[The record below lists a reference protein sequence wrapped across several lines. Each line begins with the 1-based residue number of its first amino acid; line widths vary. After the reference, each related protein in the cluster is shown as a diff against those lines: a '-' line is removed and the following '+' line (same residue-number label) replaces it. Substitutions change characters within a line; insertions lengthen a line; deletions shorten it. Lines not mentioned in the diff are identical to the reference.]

1 VLVWIQWA
9 LAGRF
14 LALGGLVV
22 LFPVLEWV
30 YWFQRMSLAVRRT
43 FTPAKR
49 RW

>member
-1 VLVWIQWA
+1 
-9 LAGRF
+9 
-14 LALGGLVV
+14 LGGLVA

-30 YWFQRMSLAVRRT
+30 YWTQRAGLALRRT